1 MESVLGSYK
10 MVKRILFF
18 LKPKSFLRS
27 PRRSQFERTDLF
39 SLSNISKNYVNKSNE
54 VNFIF
59 NMINR
64 FLFLVEKQMNS
75 LAEQRQTAK
84 ENNMKL
90 FERKIDDIKT
100 VIHLSNEKTRE
111 KNEIRIDCEN
121 KLHYIRRQRI
131 NETYKYVFPIEYAA
145 AVEE

>member
-1 MESVLGSYK
+1 
-10 MVKRILFF
+10 
-18 LKPKSFLRS
+18 
-27 PRRSQFERTDLF
+27 
-39 SLSNISKNYVNKSNE
+39 
-54 VNFIF
+54 
-59 NMINR
+59 MINR